1 MTATAPRPANSQVSR
16 ARCIGLQRTSVNTFL
31 ASTGRSRSA
40 SRLPLSV
47 NGISVV
53 PVCCP
58 LRLHAVSPCRIA
70 KTFMARPSVGS
81 DVVGFRRTD
90 SCGCR
95 FLSPSPADDLRHVVA
110 VSGNVFLVVDEL
122 VADRLLCIRRPR
134 PQLWHAV
141 NHVADQMESVEVIH
155 YAHVERR
162 RCCALFLVAAYMD
175 VVVAISPVGQAVN
188 Q

>member
-16 ARCIGLQRTSVNTFL
+16 ARCIRLQRTSVNTFL

-47 NGISVV
+47 NGMSVV

-70 KTFMARPSVGS
+70 KTVMARSPTGS
-81 DVVGFRRTD
+81 HVVGFRRTD
-90 SCGCR
+90 SRGCR
-95 FLSPSPADDLRHVVA
+95 FLPPSPADNLRHVVT
-110 VSGNVFLVVDEL
+110 VPRNVFLVIDEL
-122 VADRLLCIRRPR
+122 VADRLLSVRSPR
-134 PQLWHAV
+134 SQLWHAV
-141 NHVADQMESVEVIH
+141 NHITDQTESIEVIH
-155 YAHVERR
+155 YAHVEGRR
-162 RCCALFLVAAYMD
+162 RCALFLVAAHMD
-175 VVVAISPVGQAVN
+175 VVMAVSPVGQAVD

>member
-1 MTATAPRPANSQVSR
+1 MTATAPRPASSQVSR
-16 ARCIGLQRTSVNTFL
+16 ARCIGLQRTSVNDSL
-31 ASTGRSRSA
+31 ASTGRSCSA

-70 KTFMARPSVGS
+70 KTFMARPSVRS
-81 DVVGFRRTD
+81 DVVCFCRTD

-95 FLSPSPADDLRHVVA
+95 FLPPSPADNLRHVVA
-110 VSGNVFLVVDEL
+110 VPGNVFLVVDEL

-134 PQLWHAV
+134 AQLWHAV
-141 NHVADQMESVEVIH
+141 NHVTDQMETIEVIH

-162 RCCALFLVAAYMD
+162 RCCALFPIAAHMD
-175 VVVAISPVGQAVN
+175 VVMAVSPVGQAVY

>member
-16 ARCIGLQRTSVNTFL
+16 ARCIGLQRTSVNASL

-47 NGISVV
+47 NGMSVV

-70 KTFMARPSVGS
+70 KTVMARSPTGS

-90 SCGCR
+90 SRGCR
-95 FLSPSPADDLRHVVA
+95 FLPPSPADNLRHVVY
-110 VSGNVFLVVDEL
+110 
-122 VADRLLCIRRPR
+122 RLLSVRSPR
-134 PQLWHAV
+134 SQLWHAV
-141 NHVADQMESVEVIH
+141 NHVADQMESIEVIH
-155 YAHVERR
+155 YAHVEGRR
-162 RCCALFLVAAYMD
+162 RCALFLVAAHMD
-175 VVVAISPVGQAVN
+175 VVMAVSPVGQAVD